1 MEARNRCIRDWIAR
15 VRTRQLSLPRFQR
28 VEAWGPRLIAA
39 VLTNALRDLPIGS
52 TLVLEVGDKL
62 PFISREIA
70 TAPKEGEKINE
81 LLLDGQQRLTAL
93 WRSLNDTY
101 RDQTYLVY
109 MPAPN
114 ENEEEE
120 NEAYVY
126 WETRWSRNGKRYP
139 VWVDRPQECWKR
151 RSIPIRLLNPDNE
164 LEYKDWGKEASDGNK
179 DLEIELRDLIS
190 SLRSRVANFQLP
202 FLYLEPSTPKHVAI
216 KVFVD
221 LNTRYVRL
229 TAFDIVVAQVEAA
242 TGESLRGLVH
252 SLEGSVPEISHYI
265 EPSDLIL
272 SVSAL
277 LQDRPPNERGYLGLE
292 FENVVRDW
300 PKILTGTRE
309 LIAFLKEEIVFDGD
323 RLPTESVLAPL
334 VALWAE
340 APDTPD
346 ERGNIRIL
354 FRKYLWRA
362 FFTTRYDRAVPTAVL
377 QDYRSL
383 KKAVIREAK
392 ENDVPCLDEAKY
404 LLPDKGLILQA
415 RWPKYR
421 DRIARAVLLLTL
433 RGGAEDIA
441 DGAVLSLGNIQGREY
456 HHLYPAAWLK
466 DKGIDEEDA
475 DRALNCALV
484 TWRTNRKIAAKE
496 PLKYL
501 LERCEASTLG
511 ESEIRRRLRTHFVDF
526 NLLAKGEYDT
536 FLEERAN
543 NFELAI
549 KALCA
554 GHAWKP

>member
-1 MEARNRCIRDWIAR
+1 
-15 VRTRQLSLPRFQR
+15 
-28 VEAWGPRLIAA
+28 
-39 VLTNALRDLPIGS
+39 
-52 TLVLEVGDKL
+52 LVLEVGDKL

-70 TAPKEGEKINE
+70 TAPREGEKVSE

-93 WRSLNDTY
+93 WRSLTDTY
-101 RDQTYLVY
+101 QDQTYLVY
-109 MPAPN
+109 MPVPN
-114 ENEEEE
+114 EEE
-120 NEAYVY
+120 NEPYVY
-126 WETRWSRNGKRYP
+126 WETRWSRNRRRYP
-139 VWVDRPQECWKR
+139 VWVDQPEECWKR

-164 LEYKDWGKEASDGNK
+164 LEYKDWAKDASAGNK

-252 SLEGSVPEISHYI
+252 SLEGTVPEISRYI

-272 SVSAL
+272 SVSTL

-292 FENVVRDW
+292 FENIIKDW
-300 PKILTGTRE
+300 PKIVVGARE
-309 LIAFLKEEIVFDGD
+309 LIAFLKEETVFDLD

-340 APDTPD
+340 APDIPD

-354 FRKYLWRA
+354 LRKYLWRA
-362 FFTTRYDRAVPTAVL
+362 FFTARYDRAVPTAVL

-383 KKAVIREAK
+383 KKVIKREAK
-392 ENDVPCLDEAKY
+392 ENDILCLDEGRY
-404 LLPDKGLILQA
+404 PLPDKGLLVQA

-421 DRIARAVLLLTL
+421 DRLARAILLVSL

-441 DGAVLSLGNIQGREY
+441 DGAVLSHTNIQGREY
-456 HHLYPAAWLK
+456 HHLYPAAWLE
-466 DKGIDEEDA
+466 DKGFGEEDA

-484 TWRTNRKIAAKE
+484 TWRTNRKISAKE

-511 ESEIRRRLRTHFVDF
+511 ESEIRRRLQTHFVDF
-526 NLLAKGEYDT
+526 DLLAKGEYQT
-536 FLEERAN
+536 FFEERAR